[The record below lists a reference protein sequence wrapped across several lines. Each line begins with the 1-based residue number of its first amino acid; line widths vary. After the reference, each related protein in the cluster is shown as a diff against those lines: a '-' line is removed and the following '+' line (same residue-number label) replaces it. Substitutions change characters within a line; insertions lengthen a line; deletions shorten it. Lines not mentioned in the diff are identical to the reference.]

1 MEFFPLSQ
9 KITHEDSR
17 WVTETTGACLVL
29 LKAIF
34 TSWSPRQRRA
44 SCSLDPTPRYG
55 LTICWHPY
63 SSLAFMGPTV
73 LFCFSNYFG
82 LIFKPQKLVH
92 PGWVMGS
99 QGCKN
104 LGSETPKA
112 LCSTLSRFRNVRG
125 ELSAS
130 LNVEHLRETTVLFHV
145 LTALSFMFRLRT
157 TKLVYEW
164 KETIC
169 VFVEI
174 NII

>member
-1 MEFFPLSQ
+1 VDPSPAVQAQVMWPQHENPGQSKLGSQSDWWSFFHLSQ
-9 KITHEDSR
+9 EVTHEDLR
-17 WVTETTGACLVL
+17 WVTETTGACIIL
-29 LKAIF
+29 LKAVF
-34 TSWSPRQRRA
+34 TSWSRRQRRA
-44 SCSLDPTPRYG
+44 SCSLDSTPRYG

-63 SSLAFMGPTV
+63 SSLAFMGPRV

-130 LNVEHLRETTVLFHV
+130 LNAV
-145 LTALSFMFRLRT
+145 
-157 TKLVYEW
+157 
-164 KETIC
+164 
-169 VFVEI
+169 
-174 NII
+174 